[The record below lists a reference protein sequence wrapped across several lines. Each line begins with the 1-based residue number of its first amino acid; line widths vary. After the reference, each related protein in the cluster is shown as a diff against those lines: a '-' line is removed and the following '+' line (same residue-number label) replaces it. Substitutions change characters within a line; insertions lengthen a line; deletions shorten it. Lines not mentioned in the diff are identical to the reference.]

1 MQDHDENA
9 VSDSSSDFSA
19 LLESEPPPQSVLGFL
34 QIFCVSEELEQKP
47 LWPSRV
53 VEQEPL
59 WPWRRLVV
67 EQELLYVGTLVVERE
82 LLWLFPEP
90 LGSALSWKRCQ
101 VWKHCNLWGSC
112 GQGDA

>member
-1 MQDHDENA
+1 MAREKGQYSWIAGSMQDHDENA

-19 LLESEPPPQSVLGFL
+19 LLESEPPRQSVLGLL
-34 QIFCVSEELEQKP
+34 QIFCVSEEPEQKP

-67 EQELLYVGTLVVERE
+67 VQELLYVGTLVVERE
-82 LLWLFPEP
+82 LLWLFPVLE
-90 LGSALSWKRCQ
+90 
-101 VWKHCNLWGSC
+101 
-112 GQGDA
+112 